1 MSIRKTKKENKK
13 KKQAFTACGLTQKE
27 AKEEKVCQAGKW
39 GICLPLEME
48 EKMKKPVL
56 LVVEDV
62 RVYAR
67 MAEDIF
73 KEEYEVIQA
82 NGGREAIELMKSGKP
97 IDMVLLDLFMPD
109 VDGFQVMEWMKK
121 QEKLCSIP
129 VIVNTTEG
137 NEKNVLR
144 ALDLGAIDFVTK
156 PYNPEVMKR
165 IIKNVLN
172 KVVVEQNLLKDSIRE
187 QKFQWQNFTES
198 MPGGVATYEIGER
211 IRLLY
216 SNEMCAKILGLTKE
230 EFFERCKDDVL
241 KMVHPEDVGQV
252 KKKIRK
258 AIREKEFV
266 DMTFRVL
273 RDDGSQ
279 RYLRVYTQPYQHED
293 KVLSNAIL
301 MDITNEKEA
310 TEQLEKTAEALR
322 FQARHDALTG
332 IYNQTAFCEETTKM
346 LKEHPD
352 MEFVLVHVDIDHFKV
367 VNDLLGVQRAD
378 RLLQNMALS
387 LKLLVENME
396 CATFCRRNGD
406 RFALC
411 YPKKNLKFEALKD
424 HVTLRE
430 ENISFP
436 YHVGFT
442 YGIYP
447 IKDAEESV
455 LRMCDRAA
463 LAGES
468 VKYSEKD
475 YYAVYD
481 DEMREQMIREQRITS
496 EMRSALLKGQFQVYL
511 QPIYSAANDTVVS
524 AEALVRWIHPERG
537 MVSPGEFIPLF
548 EKNGFIVELDLFVRR
563 EVMKLIKDRL
573 DRGEPM
579 VPVSVN
585 VSRVNFYNE
594 NFCDELIQDIE
605 SRGIPHDMI
614 KFEITEST
622 CTKNPER
629 VLNVV
634 DRLQSNHIKVLMDD
648 FGSGYSSLNMLKEVP
663 IDILKI
669 DMGFLQDIEKSCRA
683 ASIVGSVI
691 DMSKKLNIDVIA
703 EGVETEGQKEIL
715 MENGCDNIQGY
726 YYSKP
731 LPIQEFLKLL

>member
-1 MSIRKTKKENKK
+1 
-13 KKQAFTACGLTQKE
+13 
-27 AKEEKVCQAGKW
+27 
-39 GICLPLEME
+39 
-48 EKMKKPVL
+48 MKKPVL

-73 KEEYEVIQA
+73 KDEYEVLQA
-82 NGGREAIELMKSGKP
+82 NGGKEAIRLMESGQP

-109 VDGFQVMEWMKK
+109 IDGFQVMEWMKSQK
-121 QEKLCSIP
+121 NLRSVP

-172 KVVVEQNLLKDSIRE
+172 KVVIEQKSLKDSLNE
-187 QKFQWQNFTES
+187 QNFQWQSFTDS
-198 MPGGVATYEIGER
+198 MPGGVATYEIGEKT
-211 IRLLY
+211 RLLY
-216 SNEMCAKILGLTKE
+216 SNEMCSKMLGLTRE
-230 EFFERCKDDVL
+230 EFLKRCKDDVL
-241 KMVHPEDVGQV
+241 NLVHPDDVEEVRRQ
-252 KKKIRK
+252 I
-258 AIREKEFV
+258 KEAV
-266 DMTFRVL
+266 AQNKSLDMCLRVL
-273 RDDGSQ
+273 RDDGTQ
-279 RYLRVYTQPYQHED
+279 RYLRVYTQPYPHEG
-293 KVLSNAIL
+293 KILANAII
-301 MDITNEKEA
+301 MDITSEKEA
-310 TEQLEKTAEALR
+310 TEQLKKTAEALR
-322 FQARHDALTG
+322 YQARHDSLTG
-332 IYNQTAFCEETTKM
+332 IYNQSTFCVETSKM
-346 LKEHPD
+346 LKAHPD

-367 VNDLLGVQRAD
+367 VNDLLGVERAD
-378 RLLQNMALS
+378 RMLQNMAAS
-387 LKLLVENME
+387 LRILVEKME

-411 YPKKNLKFEALKD
+411 YPKKNLSYKDLKD
-424 HVTLRE
+424 HITLRHE
-430 ENISFP
+430 KISFP
-436 YHVGFT
+436 YRVGFT

-447 IKDAEESV
+447 IKDPNESV

-463 LAGES
+463 LAGEA
-468 VKYSEKD
+468 VKYNEKE

-481 DEMREQMIREQRITS
+481 EEMREQMIREQRITS
-496 EMRSALLKGQFQVYL
+496 EMRTALLEGQFQVYL
-511 QPIYSAANDTVVS
+511 QPIYSAASNMVVS

-537 MVSPGEFIPLF
+537 LVSPGDFIPLF

-563 EVMKLIKDRL
+563 EVMKLIKERL
-573 DRGEPM
+573 EQGERM

-594 NFCDELIQDIE
+594 NFCEELIQDIE
-605 SRGIPHDMI
+605 SMKIPHDMI

-629 VLNVV
+629 VLDVV
-634 DRLQSNHIKVLMDD
+634 ERLKSHNIKVLMDD

-663 IDILKI
+663 VDVLKI
-669 DMGFLQDIEKSCRA
+669 DMRFLQDIEESCRA

-703 EGVETEGQKEIL
+703 EGVETEGQKDIL

-731 LPIQEFLKLL
+731 LPIQEFLQLL